1 VNRGSSPR
9 ERLDLL
15 FNRGSFTEYGMLT
28 MSPSERLEKEN
39 KKTPANA
46 VIVDCG
52 KINGRPASTIQNKI
66 KRGNIYDR

>member
-1 VNRGSSPR
+1 
-9 ERLDLL
+9 
-15 FNRGSFTEYGMLT
+15 MLT